1 MLRIS
6 GKLSMRSST
15 LPLSSSSRER
25 GFSLLEVLISV
36 IVLSFGVLG
45 MVGLQAAAL
54 KSNRDARLQSEALG
68 LARELAEMMRA
79 NPSVATQA
87 NNPYLGDYQA
97 STIGTA
103 PSSDC
108 LNAGQSCTDAEDIA
122 KAQMTEWLARASEKL
137 PEMRVHVCMDAKPY
151 DDDGLPQWGCDAPA
165 TTSEQSISFI
175 KLGWTREDTNREIKR
190 VTDNG
195 ARPYIILPVTPGGQ
209 L

>member
-1 MLRIS
+1 
-6 GKLSMRSST
+6 MRSST

-79 NPSVATQA
+79 NPSVATQV
-87 NNPYLGDYQA
+87 NNPYLGDFRA
-97 STIGTA
+97 GTLATTA

-108 LNAGQSCTDAEDIA
+108 LDVGVSESNVCSTPEDIA
-122 KAQMTEWLARASEKL
+122 RAQMAEWLARVNAKL
-137 PEMRVHVCMDAKPY
+137 PEMRVNVCMDVKPY
-151 DDDGLPQWGCDAPA
+151 DDAGLPQWAC
-165 TTSEQSISFI
+165 TSPGGVAEQNISFI
-175 KLGWTREDTNREIKR
+175 KLGWTREDTEGQLKAA
-190 VTDNG
+190 TDSG
-195 ARPYIILPVTPGGQ
+195 VRPYIILPVTPGGQ

>member
-1 MLRIS
+1 
-6 GKLSMRSST
+6 MRSST

-25 GFSLLEVLISV
+25 GFSLLEVLVSV

-79 NPSVATQA
+79 NPSVATQVG
-87 NNPYLGDYQA
+87 NPYLGDYQA

-103 PSSDC
+103 PSSSC
-108 LNAGQSCTDAEDIA
+108 LNAGQVCNGDKEEIA
-122 KAQMTEWLARASEKL
+122 RAQMMEWLARVNAKL
-137 PEMRVHVCMDAKPY
+137 PEMRVRVCMDIKPN
-151 DDDGLPQWGCDAPA
+151 DDEGLPQWDCEVP
-165 TTSEQSISFI
+165 TTAAEQSISFI

-190 VTDNG
+190 VTDDG
-195 ARPYIILPVTPGGQ
+195 TRPYIILPVTPGGQ

>member
-1 MLRIS
+1 
-6 GKLSMRSST
+6 MRPSA
-15 LPLSSSSRER
+15 LPLSSSSRVR

-87 NNPYLGDYQA
+87 NNPYFGDFRSGNMAPA
-97 STIGTA
+97 S
-103 PSSDC
+103 PSDC
-108 LNAGQSCTDAEDIA
+108 LNIGQARCMASEDIA
-122 KAQMTEWLARASEKL
+122 NALMTDWLARADERL
-137 PEMRVHVCMDAKPY
+137 PGIRVVVCMDAAPY
-151 DDDGLPQWGCDAPA
+151 DDTGLPQWNCTAPA
-165 TTSEQSISFI
+165 SREQSISFI
-175 KLGWTREDTNREIKR
+175 KLGWTREDTERQIR
-190 VTDNG
+190 MATDNG
-195 ARPYIILPVTPGGQ
+195 VRPYIVLPVTPGGQ